1 MKDMKKLMQ
10 KFKYLTKE
18 ILLSLRVLKVSIV
31 SDSSLCNRSFWSK
44 VCLNGHWALLHSSF
58 SCPPGL
64 VSGHSWSH
72 APLLSGNWAVFSN
85 LTSSVDKTMFV
96 YCGRG
101 TADVPS
107 HAVYRH
113 IYYLMKCIIASNILD
128 ARTVSPLPGAALISR
143 RRNPLT
149 CWLFDPARRPEWPTE
164 VAVEGIRTHA
174 ICQEFL
180 NTKFWWTL
188 SFMVT
193 IVKI

>member
-72 APLLSGNWAVFSN
+72 APLLCGNCAVFPIW
-85 LTSSVDKTMFV
+85 LPRWTKL
-96 YCGRG
+96 C
-101 TADVPS
+101 
-107 HAVYRH
+107 
-113 IYYLMKCIIASNILD
+113 LC
-128 ARTVSPLPGAALISR
+128 TVGGALQMPPHMQSTDIFI
-143 RRNPLT
+143 T
-149 CWLFDPARRPEWPTE
+149 
-164 VAVEGIRTHA
+164 
-174 ICQEFL
+174 
-180 NTKFWWTL
+180 
-188 SFMVT
+188 
-193 IVKI
+193 